1 MVQSSNIPQ
10 NINSKNLKKYQLTS
24 NNTNQNFSI
33 SDASIQELT
42 EISTKYSK
50 IILSVMEEAQKN
62 IVGQEEVIK
71 KIIISII
78 SDGHVLLESVPGLA
92 KTLMIKTM
100 ADIFSVNN
108 VRIQFTPDLLP
119 ADILGTKIYKNNT
132 GTFEIQKGP
141 IFHNFVL
148 ADEINRAPPKVQSA
162 LLESM
167 QEKQVSIHGET
178 FQLDKPFLVLATQN
192 PIENEGT
199 YKLPEAQVDR
209 FAVKILINY
218 PTIDQEIKIMER
230 NTSNIQIKINP
241 IVKLNEITEM
251 QEFNEKIYVD
261 NIILKYVAK
270 IIDATRNPK
279 KYELDLENI
288 IEYGASPRAS
298 IWLIKT
304 AKANA
309 MINGRGYVI
318 PEDVK
323 EVAHDVLRHRLIL
336 TFEAEA
342 DEINSDTVIDRILE
356 KITSP

>member
-1 MVQSSNIPQ
+1 MNNDENNEKFTTSD
-10 NINSKNLKKYQLTS
+10 KK
-24 NNTNQNFSI
+24 
-33 SDASIQELT
+33 IQELT
-42 EISTKYSK
+42 EISQKYSK
-50 IILSVMEEAQKN
+50 IISNVMLETQKN
-62 IVGQEEVIK
+62 IIGQEDIIK
-71 KIIISII
+71 KILISII

-119 ADILGTKIYKNNT
+119 ADILGTKIYKNNSN
-132 GTFEIQKGP
+132 TFEIQKGP

-178 FQLDKPFLVLATQN
+178 FQLEKPFLVLATQN

-209 FAVKILINY
+209 FALKILIKY
-218 PTIDQEIKIMER
+218 PTKEDEIKIIEK
-230 NTSNIQIKINP
+230 NTTDKITKIEP
-241 IVKLNEITEM
+241 ILKSNEILQM
-251 QEFNEKIYVD
+251 QEFNSKIYAD
-261 NIILKYVAK
+261 NIILKYVAS
-270 IIDATRNPK
+270 IIDATRNPDN
-279 KYELDLENI
+279 YELDLKNI
-288 IEYGASPRAS
+288 IEFGASPRAS
-298 IWLIKT
+298 IWLIKA

-318 PEDVK
+318 PEDIK
-323 EVAHDVLRHRLIL
+323 EVAHEVLRHRLIL

-342 DEINSDTVIDRILE
+342 DEINSDKVIDTILD
-356 KITSP
+356 KIPSP

>member
-1 MVQSSNIPQ
+1 MSIYENNEKFTTSD
-10 NINSKNLKKYQLTS
+10 KK
-24 NNTNQNFSI
+24 
-33 SDASIQELT
+33 IQELT
-42 EISTKYSK
+42 EISQKYSK
-50 IILSVMEEAQKN
+50 IISNVMLETQKN
-62 IVGQEEVIK
+62 IIGQEDIIK
-71 KIIISII
+71 KILISII

-119 ADILGTKIYKNNT
+119 ADILGTKIYKNNSN
-132 GTFEIQKGP
+132 TFEIQKGP

-178 FQLDKPFLVLATQN
+178 FQLEKPFLVLATQN

-209 FAVKILINY
+209 FALKILIKY
-218 PTIDQEIKIMER
+218 PTKEEEIKIIEK
-230 NTSNIQIKINP
+230 NTTEKITKIEP
-241 IVKLNEITEM
+241 ILKSNEILQM
-251 QEFNEKIYVD
+251 QEFNSKIYAD
-261 NIILKYVAK
+261 NIILKYVAS
-270 IIDATRNPK
+270 IIDSTRNPDN
-279 KYELDLENI
+279 YELDLKNI
-288 IEYGASPRAS
+288 IEFGASPRAS
-298 IWLIKT
+298 IWLIKA

-318 PEDVK
+318 PEDIK

-342 DEINSDTVIDRILE
+342 DEINSDKVIDIILD
-356 KITSP
+356 KIPSP

>member
-1 MVQSSNIPQ
+1 MNETFSTSDENIQKLTDISINYSKTISNI
-10 NINSKNLKKYQLTS
+10 I
-24 NNTNQNFSI
+24 
-33 SDASIQELT
+33 E
-42 EISTKYSK
+42 EIK
-50 IILSVMEEAQKN
+50 KN
-62 IVGQEEVIK
+62 IVGQDDVIK

-119 ADILGTKIYKNNT
+119 ADILGTKIYKNNSE
-132 GTFEIQKGP
+132 TFEIQKGP

-178 FQLDKPFLVLATQN
+178 FQLEKPFLVLATQN

-209 FAVKILINY
+209 FALKILIKY
-218 PTIDQEIKIMER
+218 PTKEEEIKIIER
-230 NTSNIQIKINP
+230 NTTDTITKIEP
-241 IVKLNEITEM
+241 ILKSNEILQM
-251 QEFNEKIYVD
+251 QEFNSKIYAD
-261 NIILKYVAK
+261 NIILKYVAS
-270 IIDATRNPK
+270 IIDATRNPD
-279 KYELDLENI
+279 KYELDLKNI
-288 IEYGASPRAS
+288 IEFGASPRAS
-298 IWLIKT
+298 IWLIKA

-318 PEDVK
+318 PEDIK
-323 EVAHDVLRHRLIL
+323 EIAHDVLRHRLIL

-342 DEINSDTVIDRILE
+342 DEINSDKVIDIILD
-356 KITSP
+356 KIPSP

>member
-1 MVQSSNIPQ
+1 MNNDENNEKFTTSD
-10 NINSKNLKKYQLTS
+10 KK
-24 NNTNQNFSI
+24 
-33 SDASIQELT
+33 IQELT
-42 EISTKYSK
+42 EISQKYSK
-50 IILSVMEEAQKN
+50 IISNVMLETQKN
-62 IVGQEEVIK
+62 IIGQEDIIK
-71 KIIISII
+71 KILISII

-119 ADILGTKIYKNNT
+119 ADILGTKIYKNNSN
-132 GTFEIQKGP
+132 TFEIQKGP

-178 FQLDKPFLVLATQN
+178 FQLEKPFLVLATQN

-199 YKLPEAQVDR
+199 YRLPEAQVDR
-209 FAVKILINY
+209 FALKILIKY
-218 PTIDQEIKIMER
+218 PSKEEEIKIIEK
-230 NTSNIQIKINP
+230 NTTDKITKVEP
-241 IVKLNEITEM
+241 ILKSNEILQM
-251 QEFNEKIYVD
+251 QEFNSKIYAD
-261 NIILKYVAK
+261 NIILKYVAN
-270 IIDATRNPK
+270 IIDATRNPDN
-279 KYELDLENI
+279 YELDLKNI
-288 IEYGASPRAS
+288 IEFGASPRAS
-298 IWLIKT
+298 IWLIKA

-309 MINGRGYVI
+309 MISGRGYVI
-318 PEDVK
+318 PEDIK

-342 DEINSDTVIDRILE
+342 DEINSDKVIDIILD
-356 KITSP
+356 KIPSP

>member
-1 MVQSSNIPQ
+1 MSIYENNEKFTTSD
-10 NINSKNLKKYQLTS
+10 KK
-24 NNTNQNFSI
+24 
-33 SDASIQELT
+33 IQELT
-42 EISTKYSK
+42 EISQKYSK
-50 IILSVMEEAQKN
+50 IISNIMLETQKN
-62 IVGQEEVIK
+62 IIGQEDIIK
-71 KIIISII
+71 KILISII

-119 ADILGTKIYKNNT
+119 ADILGTKIYKNNSN
-132 GTFEIQKGP
+132 TFEIQKGP

-178 FQLDKPFLVLATQN
+178 FQLEKPFLVLATQN

-209 FAVKILINY
+209 FALKILIKY
-218 PTIDQEIKIMER
+218 PTKEEEIKIIEK
-230 NTSNIQIKINP
+230 NTTDKITKIEP
-241 IVKLNEITEM
+241 ILKSNEILQM
-251 QEFNEKIYVD
+251 QEFNSKIYAD
-261 NIILKYVAK
+261 NIILKYVAS
-270 IIDATRNPK
+270 IIDATRNPDN
-279 KYELDLENI
+279 YELDLKNI
-288 IEYGASPRAS
+288 IEFGASPRAS
-298 IWLIKT
+298 IWLIKA

-318 PEDVK
+318 PEDIK

-342 DEINSDTVIDRILE
+342 DEINSDKVIDIILD
-356 KITSP
+356 KIPSP

>member
-1 MVQSSNIPQ
+1 
-10 NINSKNLKKYQLTS
+10 LE
-24 NNTNQNFSI
+24 QNFAL
-33 SDASIQELT
+33 SDEQIKELT
-42 EISTKYSK
+42 NISIKYSQ
-50 IILSVMEEAQKN
+50 IISKVIEEAQKN
-62 IVGQEEVIK
+62 IVGQNDIIK

-78 SDGHVLLESVPGLA
+78 SDGHILLESVPGLA

-119 ADILGTKIYKNNT
+119 ADILGTKIYKSNS

-162 LLESM
+162 LLEAM

-178 FQLDKPFLVLATQN
+178 FKLDKPFLVLATQN

-209 FAVKILINY
+209 FALKILITY
-218 PTIDQEIKIMER
+218 PTKDQEIEIIQK
-230 NTSNIQIKINP
+230 NTENLEIKINP
-241 IVKLNEITEM
+241 ILKSKEILEM
-251 QEFNEKIYVD
+251 QKFNSEIYADKV
-261 NIILKYVAK
+261 ILKYVAS
-270 IIDATRNPK
+270 IIDSTRNPS
-279 KYELDLENI
+279 KYELELENI
-288 IEYGASPRAS
+288 IEFGASPRAS
-298 IWLIKT
+298 IWLIKA

-318 PEDVK
+318 PEDIK
-323 EVAHDVLRHRLIL
+323 QIAHEVLRHRLIL

-342 DEINSDTVIDRILE
+342 DEINTDKVIDIILE
-356 KITSP
+356 KIPSP

>member
-1 MVQSSNIPQ
+1 MNFDENNEKFTTSD
-10 NINSKNLKKYQLTS
+10 KK
-24 NNTNQNFSI
+24 
-33 SDASIQELT
+33 IQELT
-42 EISTKYSK
+42 EISQKYAK
-50 IILSVMEEAQKN
+50 IISNVMLETQKN
-62 IVGQEEVIK
+62 IIGQEDIIK
-71 KIIISII
+71 KILISII

-100 ADIFSVNN
+100 ADIFNVNN

-119 ADILGTKIYKNNT
+119 ADILGTKIYKNNSN
-132 GTFEIQKGP
+132 TFEIQKGP

-178 FQLDKPFLVLATQN
+178 FQLEKPFLVLATQN

-209 FAVKILINY
+209 FALKILIKY
-218 PTIDQEIKIMER
+218 PSKEEEIKIIEK
-230 NTSNIQIKINP
+230 NTTDTETKIEP
-241 IVKLNEITEM
+241 ILKSNEILQM
-251 QEFNEKIYVD
+251 QEFNSKIYAD
-261 NIILKYVAK
+261 NIILKYVAS
-270 IIDATRNPK
+270 IIDATRNPD
-279 KYELDLENI
+279 KYELDLKNI
-288 IEYGASPRAS
+288 IEFGASPRAS
-298 IWLIKT
+298 IWLIKA

-318 PEDVK
+318 PEDIK
-323 EVAHDVLRHRLIL
+323 EIAHDVLRHRLIL

-342 DEINSDTVIDRILE
+342 DEINSDKVIDIILD
-356 KITSP
+356 KIPSP